1 METKVVCLTS
11 QSITKCLN
19 LYVSSLP
26 LFQSQVHTMKQ
37 SVSILNGVTTRCQY
51 QSKHFTFLHILHSP
65 CLLIRLRRNGG
76 WIMPKRRLSKIFRR
90 FIFVEWRFDFIEWRK
105 NFPKA
110 ATPSPFCAIFLLFRV
125 NRGVRFDEKQV
136 LLAVEIAEKDK
147 GKTYISAFKK
157 SYNC

>member
-19 LYVSSLP
+19 LYVSSLS

-65 CLLIRLRRNGG
+65 CLLIRLRRNRG
-76 WIMPKRRLSKIFRR
+76 WIMTNRRLSKFFRR
-90 FIFVEWRFDFIEWRK
+90 FIFAKRRFDFIEGRK
-105 NFPKA
+105 KSPEA
-110 ATPSPFCAIFLLFRV
+110 ATPFSFCAIFLLFPS
-125 NRGVRFDEKQV
+125 NRRVRFGEN
-136 LLAVEIAEKDK
+136 
-147 GKTYISAFKK
+147 KTLFGG
-157 SYNC
+157 